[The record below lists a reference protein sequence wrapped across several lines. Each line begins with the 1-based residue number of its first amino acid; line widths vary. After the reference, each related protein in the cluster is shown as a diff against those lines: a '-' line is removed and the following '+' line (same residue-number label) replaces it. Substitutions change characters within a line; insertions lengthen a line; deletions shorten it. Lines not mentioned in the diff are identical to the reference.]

1 MTLVLDGV
9 KKKYSRFELDISM
22 RLENGRVTGLIGRNG
37 AGKSTAFKAALG
49 LLTLNEGTVLLDGEE
64 VSTLSEK
71 KRAEIGVVLTGAGF
85 STILKA
91 KDVVDILAAEYP
103 SIDKEAFTERLK
115 AFRIPMDQQLKEF
128 STGMRAKLKI
138 LCAMAHQPKL
148 LVLDEPTAGLDVV
161 ARNEILDMLR
171 AYMEEES
178 NSILISSHISSDL
191 EGLCDDLY
199 LIDDGKILLHEDT
212 DVLLDEYGVLKLTKE
227 QYEAMDKE
235 YLLCTKEEPHG
246 VSCLTKQKQ
255 FYQENYPAV
264 VIERGNVDDMI
275 RLMIR
280 DKKEENPLPAKQG
293 GVA

>member
-1 MTLVLDGV
+1 MTLILDGV
-9 KKKYSRFELDISM
+9 KKKYSRFELDLSM

-49 LLTLNEGTVLLDGEE
+49 LLTTDEGTVLLDGEDIRTI
-64 VSTLSEK
+64 SAK

-91 KDVVDILAAEYP
+91 KDVVDILTSEYP
-103 SIDKEAFTERLK
+103 SIDKDAFTARLK
-115 AFRIPMDQQLKEF
+115 EFGIPMDQQLKEF

-138 LCAMAHQPKL
+138 LCAMAHRPKL

-171 AYMEEES
+171 AYMEEET

-199 LIDDGKILLHEDT
+199 LIDDGKMLLHEET

-227 QYEAMDKE
+227 QYEAIDKE
-235 YLLCTKEEPHG
+235 YLLCVKEEPHG
-246 VSCLTKQKQ
+246 FSCLTGHKQY
-255 FYQENYPAV
+255 YQENYPAV
-264 VIERGNVDDMI
+264 VIEKGNVDDMI
-275 RLMIR
+275 RLMIP
-280 DKKEENPLPAKQG
+280 DKIG
-293 GVA
+293 D

>member
-9 KKKYSRFELDISM
+9 KKKYSHFDLDCSL
-22 RLENGRVTGLIGRNG
+22 RLENGMVTGLIGRNG

-49 LLTLNEGTVLLDGEE
+49 LLHPDEGKVILDGEDITK
-64 VSTLSEK
+64 VSLQK
-71 KRAEIGVVLTGAGF
+71 KKEIGVVLTGAGF
-85 STILKA
+85 STILKV
-91 KDVVDILAAEYP
+91 KDIAEILAAEYELF
-103 SIDKEAFTERLK
+103 DKTEFLK
-115 AFRIPMDQQLKEF
+115 QCKDFGIPTDQQLKEF

-148 LVLDEPTAGLDVV
+148 LVLDEPTSGLDVV

-171 AYMEEES
+171 AYMEIEG

-199 LIDDGKILLHEDT
+199 LIDDGKILLHEQT
-212 DVLLDEYGVLKLTKE
+212 DVLLDEYGVLKLTRE
-227 QYEAMDKE
+227 QYETIEKE
-235 YLLCTKEEPHG
+235 YLLCVKEEPHG

-264 VIERGNVDDMI
+264 VMERGNIDDMI
-275 RLMIR
+275 RLMIP
-280 DKKEENPLPAKQG
+280 DKKERGMN
-293 GVA
+293 